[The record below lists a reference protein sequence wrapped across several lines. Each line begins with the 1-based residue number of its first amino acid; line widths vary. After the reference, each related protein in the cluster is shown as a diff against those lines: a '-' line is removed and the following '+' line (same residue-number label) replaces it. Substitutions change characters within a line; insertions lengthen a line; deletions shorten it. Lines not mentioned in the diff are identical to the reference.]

1 MSVALKNCSS
11 IDTIICPKIKHQI
24 GVMAMVELG
33 IYKSIVISNKS
44 FRTVIPK
51 PIAKAL
57 GLQHKVAT
65 SWELKVED
73 GKVLAV
79 MEKA

>member
-1 MSVALKNCSS
+1 M
-11 IDTIICPKIKHQI
+11 
-24 GVMAMVELG
+24 VMVGLG
-33 IYKSIVISNKS
+33 TYESTVISNKS

-57 GLQHKVAT
+57 GLQHEATT
-65 SWELKVED
+65 SWELKVGD

-79 MEKA
+79 VEKA

>member
-1 MSVALKNCSS
+1 MSVTLKFALQS
-11 IDTIICPKIKHQI
+11 IRLFAQKLTLNGGIA
-24 GVMAMVELG
+24 VVELG
-33 IYKSIVISNKS
+33 TYESTVISNKS

-51 PIAKAL
+51 PVAKAL
-57 GLQHKVAT
+57 GLQHKSVI

-79 MEKA
+79 VRKV

>member
-1 MSVALKNCSS
+1 MV
-11 IDTIICPKIKHQI
+11 
-24 GVMAMVELG
+24 MVEIG
-33 IYKSIVISNKS
+33 TYESTVISNKS

-51 PIAKAL
+51 SVAKAL
-57 GLQHKVAT
+57 GLQHKTVI

-79 MEKA
+79 VKKV

>member
-1 MSVALKNCSS
+1 MVVVE
-11 IDTIICPKIKHQI
+11 I
-24 GVMAMVELG
+24 GT
-33 IYKSIVISNKS
+33 YKSTVISNKS

-51 PIAKAL
+51 PVAKAL
-57 GLQHKVAT
+57 GLQHKTVI

-79 MEKA
+79 VKKV